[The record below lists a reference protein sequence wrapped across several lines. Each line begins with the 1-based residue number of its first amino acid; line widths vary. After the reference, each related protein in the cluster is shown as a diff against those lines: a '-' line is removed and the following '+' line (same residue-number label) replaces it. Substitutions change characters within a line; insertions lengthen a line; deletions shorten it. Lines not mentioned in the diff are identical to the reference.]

1 MTARHT
7 RGILA
12 VAGIF
17 AGASWLHAQSTPLQI
32 VTDSFPFATVG
43 DPYNQQLA
51 TTGGLCVSNGSAS
64 STIDAGALPP
74 GLSITSPP
82 SIEQWFLQGTP
93 SAAGNFSFT
102 IHVRWTHTRVS
113 PFQQADCTEDAVK
126 TVTLT
131 VQDNGNPNPNPNPNP
146 IPNQTLAVDRP
157 QIT

>member
-12 VAGIF
+12 VAGLFI
-17 AGASWLHAQSTPLQI
+17 GASLLHAQTAPLQI
-32 VTDSFPFATVG
+32 VTDSLPPATVG
-43 DPYNQQLA
+43 ASYNQQLV
-51 TTGGLCVSNGSAS
+51 TTGGHCSSNGSAS

-102 IHVRWTHTRVS
+102 V
-113 PFQQADCTEDAVK
+113 
-126 TVTLT
+126 
-131 VQDNGNPNPNPNPNP
+131 
-146 IPNQTLAVDRP
+146 
-157 QIT
+157 